1 MTMSEGGEWTPN
13 DAKGWRDQRQATAHH
28 SLLLLRPASRLS
40 SVVFSGPSATGG
52 RAPIARPCTIHKSE
66 YVNMSWRRASCS
78 WTRVMNMI
86 DTSCD
91 ERVSILIF
99 SCLTVSLELIPYY
112 NGADT

>member
-66 YVNMSWRRASCS
+66 YVNMSWRLGRARGHE
-78 WTRVMNMI
+78 RVMNMI
-86 DTSCD
+86 LSAM
-91 ERVSILIF
+91 S
-99 SCLTVSLELIPYY
+99 
-112 NGADT
+112 G